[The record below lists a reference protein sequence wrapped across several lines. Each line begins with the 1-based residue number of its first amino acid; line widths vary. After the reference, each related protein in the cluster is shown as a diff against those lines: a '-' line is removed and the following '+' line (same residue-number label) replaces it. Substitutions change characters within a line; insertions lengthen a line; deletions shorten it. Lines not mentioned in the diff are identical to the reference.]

1 MLNIIRAELF
11 RSKKSKLFW
20 LILTAIFINGGVY
33 GMSVA
38 TSEVF
43 DDIFIMPLFILL
55 AAYFSLMIG
64 REYADGTMR
73 NKIIA
78 GKTKATIYFAQI
90 TLSLMTSMIFI
101 GAFFIP
107 FIVIAS
113 TTMAANIPLAVIL
126 SSSAGFVMSIF
137 VWSILFTV
145 VSILISSRE
154 IAAIINFILFFAI
167 MISAYQIN
175 HSLGQQEYIST
186 ITSELPEKMTPEEV
200 KQAVE
205 GTFEGSYY
213 TEQND
218 DGALI
223 YLKLIQSGEEMLN
236 PWYIDE
242 PLRAI
247 LQPLEYLLPYGQL
260 NAYLSTLTSYMYAAS
275 EEDVPFHLFPLY
287 SLCML
292 AVLIAIGF
300 IAFRKKDLR

>member
-33 GMSVA
+33 GVSVA
-38 TSEVF
+38 TSELF

-175 HSLGQQEYIST
+175 ASLGQQEYIGTYNTETPVQMS
-186 ITSELPEKMTPEEV
+186 PEEV
-200 KQAVE
+200 KLAVE
-205 GTFEGSYY
+205 GMFEGSHYS
-213 TEQND
+213 EHND
-218 DGALI
+218 EGVITYFKIVESD
-223 YLKLIQSGEEMLN
+223 EEVLN
-236 PWYIDE
+236 PRYIDE
-242 PLRAI
+242 PFSTI
-247 LQPLEYLLPYGQL
+247 LQTIEYLLPYGQL
-260 NAYLSTLTSYMYAAS
+260 NTYVSTLTSYMYAAS

-300 IAFRKKDLR
+300 IAFRKKDLS

>member
-1 MLNIIRAELF
+1 MLNVIQAELF

-20 LILTAIFINGGVY
+20 LILTAIFINGLVY
-33 GMSVA
+33 GVSVA

-55 AAYFSLMIG
+55 ATYFSLMIG

-175 HSLGQQEYIST
+175 HSLGQQEYIGTYNTETPVQMS
-186 ITSELPEKMTPEEV
+186 PEEV
-200 KQAVE
+200 KLAVE
-205 GTFEGSYY
+205 GMFEGSHYS
-213 TEQND
+213 EHND
-218 DGALI
+218 EGVITYFKIVESD
-223 YLKLIQSGEEMLN
+223 EEVLN
-236 PWYIDE
+236 PRYIDE
-242 PLRAI
+242 PFSTI
-247 LQPLEYLLPYGQL
+247 LQTIEYLLPYGQL

-292 AVLIAIGF
+292 AVLIVIGF
-300 IAFRKKDLR
+300 FAFRKKDLT

>member
-33 GMSVA
+33 GVSVA
-38 TSEVF
+38 TSELF

-126 SSSAGFVMSIF
+126 SSSAGFEIGRASC
-137 VWSILFTV
+137 
-145 VSILISSRE
+145 RE
-154 IAAIINFILFFAI
+154 R
-167 MISAYQIN
+167 
-175 HSLGQQEYIST
+175 
-186 ITSELPEKMTPEEV
+186 V
-200 KQAVE
+200 
-205 GTFEGSYY
+205 
-213 TEQND
+213 
-218 DGALI
+218 
-223 YLKLIQSGEEMLN
+223 
-236 PWYIDE
+236 
-242 PLRAI
+242 
-247 LQPLEYLLPYGQL
+247 
-260 NAYLSTLTSYMYAAS
+260 
-275 EEDVPFHLFPLY
+275 
-287 SLCML
+287 
-292 AVLIAIGF
+292 
-300 IAFRKKDLR
+300 

>member
-175 HSLGQQEYIST
+175 ASLGQQEYIGTYNTETPVQMS
-186 ITSELPEKMTPEEV
+186 PEEV
-200 KQAVE
+200 KLAVE
-205 GTFEGSYY
+205 GMFEGSHYS
-213 TEQND
+213 EHND
-218 DGALI
+218 EGVITYFKIVESD
-223 YLKLIQSGEEMLN
+223 EEVLN
-236 PWYIDE
+236 PRYIDE
-242 PLRAI
+242 PFSTI
-247 LQPLEYLLPYGQL
+247 LQTIEYLLPYGQL
-260 NAYLSTLTSYMYAAS
+260 NTYVSTLTGYMYADS

-292 AVLIAIGF
+292 ALLIVIGF
-300 IAFRKKDLR
+300 IAFRKKDLS